1 MVLMYVSFSD
11 LKANDFHSEA
21 DSNDG
26 RSSGKNHLF
35 CPPYNLVYFFL
46 FKFHQSI
53 VLNRQIIYLNP

>member
-35 CPPYNLVYFFL
+35 CPPYNFWFIFFSPNFINPL
-46 FKFHQSI
+46 F
-53 VLNRQIIYLNP
+53 